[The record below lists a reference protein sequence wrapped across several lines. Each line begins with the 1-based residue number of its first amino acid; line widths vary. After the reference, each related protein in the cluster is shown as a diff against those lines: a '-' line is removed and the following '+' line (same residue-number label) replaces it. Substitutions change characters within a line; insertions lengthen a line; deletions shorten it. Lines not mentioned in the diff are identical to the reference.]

1 MASFVRN
8 ALCRAR
14 AFRSSLRPQP
24 GCFAG
29 LLLVQLLLVPLLA
42 DAAAA
47 ATLEPV
53 TVTGAREPVALGD
66 ALQDVTVIDRAT
78 IESYTGASIE
88 SLLADQAGIQVSAN
102 GGIGSVSGV
111 FIRGANSDSTL
122 LLIDGMRYGSAAGT
136 PIFSNLPLDQIDHI
150 EIVRGPMSSVH
161 GADAG
166 GGVIQIFT
174 RKGQPGFQAGAS
186 ATLGSDS
193 YGALDGAVRGG
204 DGHLDYALSAG
215 TQRTDGYPFTNP
227 HAPFGNYNPN
237 NDGFRQTSGSVNVG
251 YALLPDWSIRVQ
263 GLDARGDVQFSDG
276 YDPNRPGLTA
286 RSRMETISGSA
297 VLKGKLAPDWSTTL
311 RYGASRDDA
320 NIDVAVY
327 GFDLGDFA
335 MNQRSVS
342 WQNDIVSPV
351 GTVLAAVEQLR
362 QSVSSNVVVF
372 PVDHRDITSVQLGLD
387 GHAGPHNWQGNVRSD
402 ENTQF
407 GHQATGALAYGFDL
421 TAQWRLG
428 ASVGTSFIAP
438 SFDDLYYPGFGN
450 PLLRPQHGRSE
461 EVNLRWKTPQQQLR
475 LALYENHFRDLIV
488 FNGILPVNVAQSRI
502 RGSSLEYKASLGAI
516 TLGSTLDVM
525 VPEDLTDGTLLPHR
539 ARDTWSFNADWQV
552 AAAWSLGGNVR
563 ASGQRYD
570 DPANVQALGG
580 YGLLALHGR
589 WQFARDWSLALRGD
603 NLTGHAVEPAYGYYA
618 PPRQWFA
625 TLRYGGI

>member
-1 MASFVRN
+1 MTSFVRN

-14 AFRSSLRPQP
+14 AFRTSLRSRP
-24 GCFAG
+24 GCGANS
-29 LLLVQLLLVPLLA
+29 LLLSVLLLSG
-42 DAAAA
+42 AASAPAA
-47 ATLEPV
+47 VLDPV

-66 ALQDVTVIDRAT
+66 ALQDITVIDRAT

-111 FIRGANSDSTL
+111 LMRGANSDSTL

-150 EIVRGPMSSVH
+150 EIVRGPMSSVY

-166 GGVIQIFT
+166 GGVIQLFT
-174 RKGQPGFQAGAS
+174 RKGHAGFQAGAS
-186 ATLGSDS
+186 ATLGSEA
-193 YGALDGAVRGG
+193 YGALTGGVRGG
-204 DGHLDYALSAG
+204 DGRLDYAVSAG
-215 TQRTDGYPFTNP
+215 MQRTDGYPFTNP
-227 HAPFGNYNPN
+227 HAPGNYNPN
-237 NDGFRQTSGSVNVG
+237 NDGFRQTSGSANVG
-251 YALLPDWSIRVQ
+251 YAFLPDWSIRIQ

-276 YDPNRPGLTA
+276 YDPTRPGLTA
-286 RSRMETISGSA
+286 RSRMETVSGSA

-311 RYGASRDDA
+311 LYGASRDDA

-327 GFDLGDFA
+327 GNDLGDFA
-335 MNQRSVS
+335 MNQRSLS

-362 QSVSSNVVVF
+362 QGVSSNAVVF
-372 PVDHRDITSVQLGLD
+372 PVDHRTITSAQLGLD
-387 GHAGPHNWQGNVRSD
+387 GHAGPHNWQGNLRSD

-407 GHQATGALAYGFDL
+407 GHQITGALAYGYDL
-421 TAQWRLG
+421 APQWRLG
-428 ASVGTSFIAP
+428 ASGGTSFIAP
-438 SFDDLYYPGFGN
+438 SFDDLYYPIYSN
-450 PLLRPQHGRSE
+450 PLLRAQHGRSE
-461 EVNLRWKTPQQQLR
+461 ELNLRWKTPQQQLR

-488 FNGILPVNVAQSRI
+488 FKGILPVNVAQSRI
-502 RGSSLEYKASLGAI
+502 RGSSLEYKANFGAI

-525 VPEDLTDGTLLPHR
+525 VPDDLTDGTLLPHR
-539 ARDTWSFNADWQV
+539 ARDTWSFNADLQL
-552 AAAWSLGGNVR
+552 AAAWSVGGNVR

-570 DPANVQALGG
+570 DPANVQTLGG
-580 YGLLALHGR
+580 YGLLALHAR

-603 NLTGHAVEPAYGYYA
+603 NLTGHVVEPAYGYNL

-625 TLRYGGI
+625 TVRYGGL